1 LGKSAAH
8 ARRYEQGTDIPL
20 SVVSALSKETE
31 IPMEWISTGR
41 TMPRAGAAT
50 ARDETAAYLA
60 QSDFD
65 VPVQKLTLKPAA
77 GRGALMLDESA
88 EHIRFPKMILQS
100 SGIAPQNAR
109 LMEASGESMRTT
121 INDGDL
127 MLVDVSPAATE
138 IVEGK
143 IYVFAADE
151 AYVKRLRR
159 AGGVRW

>member
-1 LGKSAAH
+1 LSVGDRFAIALRLVPTEERPRVLRKSAAH

-41 TMPRAGAAT
+41 AMPRAGAAT

-65 VPVQKLTLKPAA
+65 V
-77 GRGALMLDESA
+77 SA
-88 EHIRFPKMILQS
+88 EHIRLPKMILQS

-109 LMEASGESMRTT
+109 LMERPAKACGPPSTT
-121 INDGDL
+121 
-127 MLVDVSPAATE
+127 AT
-138 IVEGK
+138 
-143 IYVFAADE
+143 
-151 AYVKRLRR
+151 
-159 AGGVRW
+159 